1 MNILKRKI
9 KTIKKNK
16 TLQKTINK
24 SSLSVIF
31 KILIL
36 LLLLASKS
44 DLLASDSTKT
54 QRSTLWQVMG
64 NDITISLKDAGAYAT
79 FPLHMSGGEWFYA
92 AGILD
97 ALVVMST
104 TDAVIKEKVS
114 TNTRNDY
121 NHNFWDIPTAY
132 GEPIAAG
139 ILGSGIY
146 FTGLFTHNN
155 SIRVTGRMLLEAL
168 ALAGA
173 MDVSSKFLT
182 GRDRPFFRNDQYWF
196 KVFQTKGEHV
206 SFPSGHTTTAF
217 TVSTVL
223 AERID
228 NNYARIGFYG
238 LAVLTACARVRNN
251 VHWFSDVVA
260 GSLLGF
266 GTGYFIVHR
275 EDNRGKNKGGGFSIF
290 PSLNGLNA
298 SWKW

>member
-1 MNILKRKI
+1 MKKTKNII
-9 KTIKKNK
+9 
-16 TLQKTINK
+16 
-24 SSLSVIF
+24 SGSLTF

-36 LLLLASKS
+36 LLLFHPKS
-44 DLLASDSTKT
+44 DLFASDSTKT
-54 QRSTLWQVMG
+54 QSTTLWKVMG
-64 NDITISLKDAGAYAT
+64 NDITTSLSDAGAYVT
-79 FPLHMSGGEWFYA
+79 FPLHMTGGEWFYA

-97 ALVVMST
+97 ALVVIST
-104 TDAVIKEKVS
+104 TDAVIKEKFS

-121 NHNFWDIPTAY
+121 NHNFWDFPTAY

-139 ILGSGIY
+139 ILGTGIY

-155 SIRVTGRMLLEAL
+155 SVRVTGRMLLETL

-182 GRDRPFFRNDQYWF
+182 GRDRPFFNNDQYRF
-196 KVFQTKGEHV
+196 KAFQTKGEHV

-217 TVSTVL
+217 VVSTVL
-223 AERID
+223 AERI
-228 NNYARIGFYG
+228 NNNFARIGFYG

-260 GSLLGF
+260 GGILGF
-266 GTGYFIVHR
+266 GTGFFIVHR
-275 EDNRGKNKGGGFSIF
+275 EDNRGQKKGGGLSIY

-298 SWKW
+298 VWKW